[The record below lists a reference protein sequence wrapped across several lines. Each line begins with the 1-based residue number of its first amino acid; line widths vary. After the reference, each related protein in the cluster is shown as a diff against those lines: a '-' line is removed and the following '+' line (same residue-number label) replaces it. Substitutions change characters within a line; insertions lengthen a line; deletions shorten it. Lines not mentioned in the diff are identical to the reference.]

1 MSTWMINSKTNML
14 WATSIAIGATNN
26 LLLWFL
32 VNVSILNAQIF
43 WELK

>member
-1 MSTWMINSKTNML
+1 MF

-43 WELK
+43 WKLK